1 MIRLIDV
8 LLKSQDEIV
17 LMIADCCIEG
27 LMDDVIDLE
36 LNNLYL
42 AFHLQ
47 RLSDYDHHP
56 FSSYPPATTINI
68 FNRLRLVTELRN

>member
-27 LMDDVIDLE
+27 LKDLM
-36 LNNLYL
+36 
-42 AFHLQ
+42 
-47 RLSDYDHHP
+47 R
-56 FSSYPPATTINI
+56 
-68 FNRLRLVTELRN
+68 VMM